1 MLIQILGTVL
11 LLALALLFGSQSM
24 RGLKTKR
31 ITSRRGSKH
40 KSERPFAYWFSIFVY
55 SILSIGFAIMAVK
68 TALGWMVLSPEASEA
83 LSVKEPDKRLEF
95 HHSRIQDCDH
105 LPERFDHIICMG
117 ATHAFGDLGEALTNT
132 LKSLARWFKPGSK
145 ALIGE
150 GYWKREPAPSYLK
163 FLKTRREQLRSLNDS
178 LQHVREH
185 GFQVCARH
193 LSEGAEWDSFEE
205 AFWRAAQL
213 EAADNPRDP
222 LIQEKFDRRRQW
234 YDNYHRWGRSTMGF
248 LSMVLSR

>member
-83 LSVKEPDKRLEF
+83 LSVKEPDKRSAAADKQSLSRLNIARKKNIDTESATTALKSKDPSTRWIAAKRLGEHRKREAVVMLIAALE
-95 HHSRIQDCDH
+95 D
-105 LPERFDHIICMG
+105 PERSVREQ
-117 ATHAFGDLGEALTNT
+117 AAQ
-132 LKSLARWFKPGSK
+132 SLDK
-145 ALIGE
+145 LIGLKVPE
-150 GYWKREPAPSYLK
+150 VIVNQGQEMSPALEKIKQWWKANQDQSIDALRLAALK
-163 FLKTRREQLRSLNDS
+163 KK
-178 LQHVREH
+178 
-185 GFQVCARH
+185 
-193 LSEGAEWDSFEE
+193 
-205 AFWRAAQL
+205 AQ
-213 EAADNPRDP
+213 
-222 LIQEKFDRRRQW
+222 
-234 YDNYHRWGRSTMGF
+234 
-248 LSMVLSR
+248 